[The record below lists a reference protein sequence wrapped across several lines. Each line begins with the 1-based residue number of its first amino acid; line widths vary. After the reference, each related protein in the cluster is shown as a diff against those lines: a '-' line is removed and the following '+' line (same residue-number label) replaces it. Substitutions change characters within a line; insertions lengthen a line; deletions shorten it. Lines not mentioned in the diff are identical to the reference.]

1 MEWTT
6 VIAAVLSSGLI
17 IGVIEIARDWRAKK
31 AAASSANKESEYE
44 AQSKGLDLVQ
54 EFYEKVSGV
63 LKSNSQEVIDR
74 LGDIDRRLGDI
85 EGYLNGGFAEWK
97 QNKKKTPKTAKK

>member
-17 IGVIEIARDWRAKK
+17 IGVIEIARDWRTKKTAAKT
-31 AAASSANKESEYE
+31 ANKESEYE

-54 EFYEKVSGV
+54 EFYDKVTAILNANGKDV
-63 LKSNSQEVIDR
+63 VER
-74 LGDIDRRLGDI
+74 LDKIEARIADI
-85 EGYLNGGFAEWK
+85 EVYINVNGEFKEFK
-97 QNKKKTPKTAKK
+97 KNKSKTK

>member
-6 VIAAVLSSGLI
+6 IVAAVLSSGLI

-54 EFYEKVSGV
+54 EFYDKVTAILNANGKDMV
-63 LKSNSQEVIDR
+63 ER
-74 LGDIDRRLGDI
+74 LDKIEARIADI
-85 EGYLNGGFAEWK
+85 EGYLNGEFKEFK
-97 QNKKKTPKTAKK
+97 KNKSKTK